1 MSALAT
7 ENARFNMI
15 EQQIR
20 PCEVIDERVLHTL
33 KTVPRES
40 FVSDDYRGLAFA
52 DIHVPLSAH
61 DVMMKPMQE
70 GVMLQA
76 LDIQPGDRVLEVGT
90 GSGFLTACLLS
101 LGGKV
106 TSYEIDADLSA
117 SAGERLAGLGL
128 EGADLVVGDIF
139 DADLADESFDV
150 IAITGSMPKGAQ
162 SLERLLAPGGRLFVI
177 KGTEPVMCA
186 TLVSRS
192 EDGELLRKGLCET
205 LLPPLQN
212 APKSEAFQF

>member
-1 MSALAT
+1 MSEINLLRSYPRAKRKLYKPRSLDPDNIRA
-7 ENARFNMI
+7 ARRFGRAYFDGKREEGYGGYRYDGRWVPI
-15 EQQIR
+15 AQDI
-20 PCEVIDERVLHTL
+20 VAHFGL
-33 KTVPRES
+33 K
-40 FVSDDYRGLAFA
+40 
-52 DIHVPLSAH
+52 
-61 DVMMKPMQE
+61 
-70 GVMLQA
+70 
-76 LDIQPGDRVLEVGT
+76 PGDRVLEVGT
-90 GSGFLTACLLS
+90 GSGFLTACLQS